1 MPLAK
6 ARLIKGVA
14 IAGATLCV
22 AGVSGVLMERHSR
35 QVAAEQAAEARTPAP
50 QPAVQEATAAALP
63 AAPAPEVLP
72 EADALP
78 LQDIEL
84 TSSPVILPESDP
96 SHGGFGAEAQLV
108 QAQATDQA
116 ADPAAPEGEAGAEV
130 ANDCPVTL
138 TAEPAAAAMV
148 TLTLDAPCYAEDRVA
163 FHHEGM
169 VFSELTDAEGALTL
183 SVPALAEY
191 AIFVAVFQ
199 DGEGASAEAEVSS
212 LAFYDRSV
220 VQWQGETGLELH
232 ALEYGANYDDSGHVW
247 AETPRDVSVAARGE
261 GGFLTV
267 LGNADLPQAR
277 LAQVYSFPLGIARQ
291 AGTIDLSVEAQV
303 TEANCGR
310 EITAQV
316 IHVSEGAFGSFHDL
330 NVTMPACDAAGDY
343 LLLKNLLD
351 DLKIAAK

>member
-35 QVAAEQAAEARTPAP
+35 QVAAEQAAEASALTP
-50 QPAVQEATAAALP
+50 QAVAAQGVVALP
-63 AAPAPEVLP
+63 SMPAPEALP
-72 EADALP
+72 DSEALP

-108 QAQATDQA
+108 QAQAADQA
-116 ADPAAPEGEAGAEV
+116 TDPTVPEGEVGAEV

-212 LAFYDRSV
+212 LAFYD
-220 VQWQGETGLELH
+220 GLSCNGR
-232 ALEYGANYDDSGHVW
+232 ARRGWSCTRWNMARATTTAATSGPKPP
-247 AETPRDVSVAARGE
+247 ATSASQRGE
-261 GGFLTV
+261 
-267 LGNADLPQAR
+267 R
-277 LAQVYSFPLGIARQ
+277 
-291 AGTIDLSVEAQV
+291 
-303 TEANCGR
+303 
-310 EITAQV
+310 
-316 IHVSEGAFGSFHDL
+316 
-330 NVTMPACDAAGDY
+330 AAS
-343 LLLKNLLD
+343 
-351 DLKIAAK
+351 

>member
-35 QVAAEQAAEARTPAP
+35 QVAAAQAAKASAPAP
-50 QPAVQEATAAALP
+50 QAVAAQGVVALP
-63 AAPAPEVLP
+63 SMPAPEALP
-72 EADALP
+72 DSEALP

-84 TSSPVILPESDP
+84 TSSPVVLPEAEP
-96 SHGGFGAEAQLV
+96 THGGFGAEAQLV
-108 QAQATDQA
+108 QAQA
-116 ADPAAPEGEAGAEV
+116 ADPAAPEDEADAEV
-130 ANDCPVTL
+130 ANDCPVSL

-148 TLTLDAPCYAEDRVA
+148 TLTLDAPCYADDRVA

-169 VFSELTDAEGALTL
+169 VFSELTDAVGALTL

-232 ALEYGANYDDSGHVW
+232 ALEYGASYDDSGHVW

-303 TEANCGR
+303 TEANCGH
-310 EITAQV
+310 EISAQV

-330 NVTMPACDAAGDY
+330 NVTMPACDATGDY